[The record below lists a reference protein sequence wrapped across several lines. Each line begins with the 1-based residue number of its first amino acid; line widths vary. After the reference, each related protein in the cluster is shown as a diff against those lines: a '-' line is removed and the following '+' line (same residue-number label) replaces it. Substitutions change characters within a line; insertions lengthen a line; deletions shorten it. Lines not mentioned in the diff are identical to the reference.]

1 MGNVGDMRWMFQ
13 YASSFNQQLC
23 WDLSHHNDDDYSK
36 TYNYYYYNFTFRVE
50 NNTQDMF
57 VGSNGSIGCDLSPTP
72 APATSPAPAPTA
84 AKLSDD
90 GPDDG
95 ALQEIGDAVVD
106 FWSATKTLF
115 KHIWSSVF

>member
-1 MGNVGDMRWMFQ
+1 MSCIAALELGVDILATCTLALTGDGYFIRV
-13 YASSFNQQLC
+13 ASSADPYD
-23 WDLSHHNDDDYSK
+23 WPYSDDD
-36 TYNYYYYNFTFRVE
+36 E
-50 NNTQDMF
+50 ED
-57 VGSNGSIGCDLSPTP
+57 
-72 APATSPAPAPTA
+72 
-84 AKLSDD
+84 DD